1 MQDSRSGT
9 PCLTSLILVFL
20 VICCVALPATAS
32 GDSGEDLN
40 YYSPENVLAFAEHLY
55 QTGDYLRAAGE
66 YQRYLFH
73 VPEEADSTLY
83 QIGLCYRL
91 AGDAEKAI
99 GTFHKVVSG
108 STDARLRSA
117 SSYQIAYSHFL
128 LNQYGESIRYIDQAL
143 DDAETV
149 DERAQLQL
157 LAAFGY
163 LNQRQWQDA
172 ERMIVSSAAEDAEL
186 NNTASALRTSAREGI
201 NLPRKS
207 PALAGLFSTVVP
219 GTGKI
224 YCKQYGDG
232 IYSLILI
239 GITGLLAWD
248 GFRDGGARS
257 ARGWLFGGISG
268 VFYAGNVYG
277 SAMAA
282 RIYNHQLEARLLKRL
297 PAVPDI
303 R

>member
-1 MQDSRSGT
+1 MQDSRGGT
-9 PCLTSLILVFL
+9 PCLTSLILALL
-20 VICCVALPATAS
+20 VLCCVALPVAAS
-32 GDSGEDLN
+32 GDSGENN
-40 YYSPENVLAFAEHLY
+40 YYSPENVLRFAEHLY
-55 QTGDYLRAAGE
+55 TTGDYLRAAGE
-66 YQRYLFH
+66 YQRYLFL
-73 VPEEADSTLY
+73 VPKEADSTLY

-99 GTFHKVVSG
+99 GTFHKVVAG
-108 STDARLRSA
+108 STEARLRSTA
-117 SSYQIAYSHFL
+117 SYQIAYSHFL
-128 LNQYGESIRYIDQAL
+128 LNQYGKSIRYIDQAL
-143 DDAETV
+143 NDAENV
-149 DERAQLQL
+149 DEQVQLQV

-163 LNQRQWQDA
+163 LNQRRWQDA
-172 ERMIVSSAAEDAEL
+172 ERTIRSSAAGDAEL
-186 NNTASALRTSAREGI
+186 NNTASALINSAREGMS
-201 NLPRKS
+201 LPRKS

-219 GTGKI
+219 GAGKI

-248 GFRDGGARS
+248 GFRDDGARS

-277 SAMAA
+277 SAAAA
-282 RIYNHQLEARLLKRL
+282 RVYNRQLEVRLLKRL
-297 PAVPDI
+297 PTVPDI